1 MAVNAATVLDCSFSR
16 SCNAEEASPPP
27 PPDAPP
33 QANEQ
38 QGGAAAVAEKPA
50 PAKTP
55 PKLDKLPPY
64 RVLLHN
70 DDTNDMFH
78 VIRSIVELTPHN
90 MLRARQIMLEAHTT
104 GVAIVMVTHRERAEL
119 YRDQFRS
126 KSLTV
131 TIEPA
136 E

>member
-1 MAVNAATVLDCSFSR
+1 MAVNASPVLACPPHQ

-27 PPDAPP
+27 PPDAPS
-33 QANEQ
+33 QGGDQ

-50 PAKTP
+50 PAKSP

-70 DDTNDMFH
+70 DDINDMFH

-104 GVAIVMVTHRERAEL
+104 GVAIVVVTHRERAEL